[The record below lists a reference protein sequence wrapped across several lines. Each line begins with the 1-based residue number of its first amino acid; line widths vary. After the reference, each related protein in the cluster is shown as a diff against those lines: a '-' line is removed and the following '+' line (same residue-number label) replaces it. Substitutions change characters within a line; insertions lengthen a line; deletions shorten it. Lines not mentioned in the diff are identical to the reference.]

1 MARAALR
8 EALALAQRL
17 GHCDLARDAREEL
30 RVAGARPRR
39 ELLTGV
45 ESLTAAERRVADAA
59 ATGASNR
66 EIAARLFLSP
76 KTVEMHLGRV
86 YRKLDIGSRRELLGA
101 LGGVPAAEATAVLR
115 AAA

>member
-1 MARAALR
+1 MT
-8 EALALAQRL
+8 EALAVAQRL
-17 GHCDLARDAREEL
+17 GNADLARDAREEL

-86 YRKLDIGSRRELLGA
+86 YRKLDIGSRRGLAGA
-101 LGGVPAAEATAVLR
+101 LRGAPAAAEATAVLR